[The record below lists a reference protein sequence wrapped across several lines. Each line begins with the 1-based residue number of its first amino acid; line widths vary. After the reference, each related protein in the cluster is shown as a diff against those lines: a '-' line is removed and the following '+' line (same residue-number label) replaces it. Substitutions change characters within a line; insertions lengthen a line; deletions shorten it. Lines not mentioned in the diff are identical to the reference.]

1 MVTGLPVIASN
12 VGGIPSMITD
22 GETGLLVESNNVIA
36 LADKINF
43 MLSNSSAREK
53 ISKNSRV
60 IARER
65 HWPKNV
71 ADKTIDV
78 YKEVLSKPAK

>member
-1 MVTGLPVIASN
+1 
-12 VGGIPSMITD
+12 
-22 GETGLLVESNNVIA
+22 
-36 LADKINF
+36 